1 MRAVLLILALSAC
14 ADAPADAPAFAD
26 VQSQAFQGCALS
38 TCHGSGTGGLLLDGT
53 AADYDRLVGVA
64 AIGDASQTLVVAG
77 DADASYLV
85 AKIEGIAQRHGEAQ
99 DAGDGVCLALTGDVG
114 RRTVDR
120 LVKRLRAA
128 IGHRRAKRRRREH
141 PQ

>member
-1 MRAVLLILALSAC
+1 VRAVLLILALSAC

-85 AKIEGIAQRHGEAQ
+85 AKIEGA
-99 DAGDGVCLALTGDVG
+99 AGITGDAMPPG
-114 RRTVDR
+114 SSLSAETLQ
-120 LVKRLRAA
+120 LVRDWIDGGAL
-128 IGHRRAKRRRREH
+128 
-141 PQ
+141 P

>member
-85 AKIEGIAQRHGEAQ
+85 AKIEGA
-99 DAGDGVCLALTGDVG
+99 AGITGDAMPPG
-114 RRTVDR
+114 SSLSAETLQ
-120 LVKRLRAA
+120 LVRDWIDGGAL
-128 IGHRRAKRRRREH
+128 
-141 PQ
+141 P

>member
-14 ADAPADAPAFAD
+14 ADAPADAPTFAE

-38 TCHGSGTGGLLLDGT
+38 TCHGSGTGGLTLDGT

-64 AIGDASQTLVVAG
+64 AVGDSSQTLVVAG

-85 AKIEGIAQRHGEAQ
+85 AKLEDVAGITGASMPPGSAMSADTIQLVR
-99 DAGDGVCLALTGDVG
+99 DWIDGGAL
-114 RRTVDR
+114 
-120 LVKRLRAA
+120 
-128 IGHRRAKRRRREH
+128 
-141 PQ
+141 P

>member
-1 MRAVLLILALSAC
+1 VRAVLLILALSAC

-26 VQSQAFQGCALS
+26 VQRQAFQGCALS

-85 AKIEGIAQRHGEAQ
+85 AKLEGA
-99 DAGDGVCLALTGDVG
+99 AGITGDAMPPG
-114 RRTVDR
+114 SSLSAETLQ
-120 LVKRLRAA
+120 LVRDWIDGGAL
-128 IGHRRAKRRRREH
+128 
-141 PQ
+141 P

>member
-1 MRAVLLILALSAC
+1 VRAVLLILALSAC

-85 AKIEGIAQRHGEAQ
+85 AKIEGA
-99 DAGDGVCLALTGDVG
+99 AGITGDAMPPG
-114 RRTVDR
+114 SSLSADTLQ
-120 LVKRLRAA
+120 LVRDWIDGGAL
-128 IGHRRAKRRRREH
+128 
-141 PQ
+141 P